1 MTCRIFKN
9 KDLEAQQYQNEL
21 RAFFRYEQRLKQA
34 YARSQNPFP
43 RRWQPDGHSR
53 GVQINSEQPSSC
65 SAENYSLD

>member
-1 MTCRIFKN
+1 MNLDKSIRT
-9 KDLEAQQYQNEL
+9 QQHQHEL

-43 RRWQPDGHSR
+43 RRWQPYGHSR
-53 GVQINSEQPSSC
+53 GVQVDSKQPSSC

>member
-1 MTCRIFKN
+1 MLMDERLK
-9 KDLEAQQYQNEL
+9 AQQHQHEL

-43 RRWQPDGHSR
+43 RRWQPYGHSR
-53 GVQINSEQPSSC
+53 GVQVDSEQSSSC